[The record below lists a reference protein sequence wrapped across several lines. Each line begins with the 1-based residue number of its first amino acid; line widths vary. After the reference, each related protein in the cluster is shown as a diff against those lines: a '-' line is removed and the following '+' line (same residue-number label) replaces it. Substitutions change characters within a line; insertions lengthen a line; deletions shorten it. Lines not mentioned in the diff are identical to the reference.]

1 MGLIA
6 CINANFIPE
15 EIPLLQFHCLRSE
28 KVCGVN

>member
-6 CINANFIPE
+6 CINANFIP
-15 EIPLLQFHCLRSE
+15 LLQLHHLRSE